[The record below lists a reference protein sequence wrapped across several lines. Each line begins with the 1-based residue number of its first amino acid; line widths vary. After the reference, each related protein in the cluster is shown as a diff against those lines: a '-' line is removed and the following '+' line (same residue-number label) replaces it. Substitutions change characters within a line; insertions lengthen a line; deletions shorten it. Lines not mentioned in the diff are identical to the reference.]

1 LYNRA
6 VPQEIRAVTV
16 YCSSSSEIPYH
27 YLEAAHELGISI
39 ARAGWTLVYGGNR
52 IGMMAAVA
60 DAARG
65 AGGKVV
71 GITPQLLVD
80 QGIADDQCDEL
91 VVTAGMRERKALLE
105 QRADAFVALPGG
117 LGTFEELFEVLVGRL
132 LGYHDKPIVLLNI
145 AGYYDALLA
154 AIDHGVRE
162 GFIKA
167 KARQAFF
174 VAADVAGALN
184 YLISAPKPAPAPPA
198 SPAPQEPS
206 VLE

>member
-1 LYNRA
+1 MPTLRS
-6 VPQEIRAVTV
+6 VTV
-16 YCSSSSEIPYH
+16 YCSSSSEIPQH

-60 DAARG
+60 DAARE

-80 QGIADDQCDEL
+80 QGIADDRCDEL

-117 LGTFEELFEVLVGRL
+117 LGTFEELFEILVGRL
-132 LGYHDKPIVLLNI
+132 LGYHDKPIVMLNV

-154 AIDHGVRE
+154 AIDHGVGE

-167 KARQAFF
+167 KARRAFF
-174 VAADVAGALN
+174 VAADIRGAMD
-184 YLISAPKPAPAPPA
+184 YLVSTPKPAPAPPA
-198 SPAPQEPS
+198 GPAPQEPS

>member
-1 LYNRA
+1 MTHSAA
-6 VPQEIRAVTV
+6 VPTIRSVTV
-16 YCSSSSEIPYH
+16 YCSSSSDIPSH
-27 YLEAAHELGISI
+27 YLEAGRDVGAAI

-60 DAARG
+60 DAARE

-80 QGIADDQCDEL
+80 QGIADAHCDEL
-91 VVTAGMRERKALLE
+91 VVTSGMRERKALLE
-105 QRADAFVALPGG
+105 QRADAFLALPGG
-117 LGTFEELFEVLVGRL
+117 LGTFEELFEILVGRL

-154 AIDHGVRE
+154 AIEHGIDER
-162 GFIKA
+162 FIKP
-167 KARQAFF
+167 KARNALH
-174 VAADVAGALN
+174 VAEDVRSAMD
-184 YLISAPKPAPAPPA
+184 YLRSAPPGRTTPQTQPLA
-198 SPAPQEPS
+198 QEPS

>member
-1 LYNRA
+1 LYNPA
-6 VPQEIRAVTV
+6 VPQEIRSVTV
-16 YCSSSSEIPYH
+16 YCSSSSDIPRH
-27 YLEAAHELGISI
+27 YLDAGRDLGASI

-60 DAARG
+60 DAARE

-71 GITPQLLVD
+71 GITPQRLVD
-80 QGIADDQCDEL
+80 EGIADVHCDEL

-117 LGTFEELFEVLVGRL
+117 LGTFEELFEILVGRL

-154 AIDHGVRE
+154 AIEHGIAE

-167 KARQAFF
+167 RSRSAFH
-174 VAADVAGALN
+174 VAADVRGAMD
-184 YLISAPKPAPAPPA
+184 YLHSAPPA
-198 SPAPQEPS
+198 RPSPLATPGAREPS